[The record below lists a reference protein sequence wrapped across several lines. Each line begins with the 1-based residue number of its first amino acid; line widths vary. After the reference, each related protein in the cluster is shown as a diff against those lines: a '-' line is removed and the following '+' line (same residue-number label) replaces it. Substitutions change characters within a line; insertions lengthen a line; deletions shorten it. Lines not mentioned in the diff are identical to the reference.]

1 MSDWIE
7 FSLAYVLAALPSDV
21 RAAYDA
27 WLTANPGK
35 AGRLEAI
42 VGQVLSDFRSG
53 LSANPNVAVD
63 PDPALLHVRCVPH
76 AQTVVVYH
84 LTLEMGLP
92 INTSAQ
98 TAFNNAQ
105 VYLRRLYTSD
115 EVLDAEVSRTPSYV
129 TGVERPERR
138 IG

>member
-1 MSDWIE
+1 MADWIE
-7 FSLAYVLAALPSDV
+7 FSEAYVLAALPSDV

-27 WLTANPGK
+27 WLIANPDK
-35 AGRLEAI
+35 DERLAAI
-42 VGQVLSDFRSG
+42 TGQVLADFRSG
-53 LSANPNVAVD
+53 LSANPNVVVD
-63 PDPALLHVRCVPH
+63 PDTTMLHQRCVLH
-76 AQTVVVYH
+76 AQTCVVYH

-105 VYLRRLYTSD
+105 VYLRRLYQSD

-129 TGVERPERR
+129 TDVERPERR
-138 IG
+138 IS